1 MGKKLTT
8 EDFRKLNH
16 QAIRKLDSGD
26 VNGAL
31 ETAYELKSYS
41 PNANAVFLYCGCLI
55 DIGNSTKNTE
65 LINEGINLLKKISYR
80 GLKSEKFYY
89 LGNAYSNLFSFNYF
103 KNPFYHYFNDK
114 SELLL
119 AKKYFFKALKYVDAD
134 LKFFEKNDLKS
145 KILVNIANTF
155 DELGRNMDALEYYEK
170 SFQYSQENALAWG
183 NKGTA
188 LERYAKLMGHHKT
201 TIYWDAREALLKSLS
216 LNPYPQAK
224 KNFETT
230 LNKINEILKSK
241 NPVNRPK
248 LLIRGTNELDLY
260 NKKFCFNNKIYL
272 NLCNY
277 CQRCKHSLED
287 AVLPNIK
294 KDENFNRLGTYFN
307 QMKLDYI
314 TARSLLV
321 LSDYNKLDL
330 SIFYNNLELFIL
342 EDNGID
348 DVDIQ
353 LLKLSFKSFA
363 DILDKI
369 GHFLNEYLGLEIKG
383 KEVSFLKVLYEIQI
397 SDNSVINNKKK
408 NPGLNALFSVYLD
421 LKEGQYNELMELRN
435 KITHRFI
442 IIKNDVLKED
452 SNVMGKNT
460 LQNKNIALA
469 NVVRNSIMYLFYFVN
484 LEENNQLAIQASNKN
499 DN

>member
-1 MGKKLTT
+1 MKKLTKV
-8 EDFRKLNH
+8 DFQKLYH
-16 QAIRKLDSGD
+16 QAIRKRNSGD
-26 VNGAL
+26 LDGAL
-31 ETAYELKSYS
+31 EIAYELKSYS
-41 PNANAVFLYCGCLI
+41 PNANAVFLCSGCLI
-55 DIGNSTKNTE
+55 DIGGSTRNTE
-65 LINEGINLLKKISYR
+65 LINEGISLLEKISYK
-80 GLKSEKFYY
+80 GLKSEKYYY
-89 LGNAYSNLFSFNYF
+89 LGNAYYNLFGFNYF

-201 TIYWDAREALLKSLS
+201 TIYWDAREALQKSLS
-216 LNPYPQAK
+216 LNPHPQAK
-224 KNFETT
+224 KNFETA
-230 LNKINEILKSK
+230 LKKINEILKSK
-241 NPVNRPK
+241 KPINRPK
-248 LLIRGTNELDLY
+248 LLIEGTKELDLY
-260 NKKFCFNNKIYL
+260 NKTFCFENQIYL

-287 AVLPNIK
+287 AILPNIQNGG
-294 KDENFNRLGTYFN
+294 NFNRLGTYFN
-307 QMKLDYI
+307 QIKLDYI
-314 TARSLLV
+314 TARSLAV
-321 LSDYNKLDL
+321 LSDYTKLDL
-330 SIFYNNLELFIL
+330 SVLYNSLELFNL
-342 EDNGID
+342 EDSGID
-348 DVDIQ
+348 DIDIQ

-369 GHFLNEYLGLEIKG
+369 GHFLNEYLGLEIKE
-383 KEVSFLKVLYEIQI
+383 KEVSFLRVLNEIQM
-397 SDNSVINNKKK
+397 SDNSMINKKKK
-408 NPGLNALFSVYLD
+408 NPGLNALFSVCLD

-442 IIKNDVLKED
+442 IIKNDVSKED

-460 LQNKNIALA
+460 LQNKNIVLA

-484 LEENNQLAIQASNKN
+484 LEENNRLAIPALNEEE
-499 DN
+499 

>member
-1 MGKKLTT
+1 MGKKLTKN
-8 EDFRKLNH
+8 DFQKLNH
-16 QAIRKLDSGD
+16 KAMHKFDSGD
-26 VNGAL
+26 LDGAL
-31 ETAYELKSYS
+31 EIVNELKRYS
-41 PNANAVFLYCGCLI
+41 PNANAVFLCSGSLI
-55 DIGNSTKNTE
+55 DIGSSTRNIE
-65 LINEGINLLKKISYR
+65 LINEGIGLLKQISYK
-80 GLKSEKFYY
+80 GLKSERYYY
-89 LGNAYSNLFSFNYF
+89 LGNAYYTLFSFNCV
-103 KNPFYHYFNDK
+103 KNPYYHYFNDK

-119 AKKYFFKALKYVDAD
+119 AKKYFFKALKYVEGD
-134 LKFFEKNDLKS
+134 LKFFEKKVLKS
-145 KILVNIANTF
+145 KILVNIGNMF

-170 SFQYSQENALAWG
+170 SFQYNPKNALAWG
-183 NKGTA
+183 NKGIA
-188 LERYAKLMGHHKT
+188 LERYANLMGHHKT
-201 TIYWDAREALLKSLS
+201 TIYWDAYEALQKSLS
-216 LNPYPQAK
+216 LHPYPKAK
-224 KNFETT
+224 QSFETK
-230 LNKINEILKSK
+230 LKKINEILKPK
-241 NPVNRPK
+241 KPVNRSK
-248 LLIRGTNELDLY
+248 LLIQGKNELDLHNKTFCY
-260 NKKFCFNNKIYL
+260 NHRLYL

-294 KDENFNRLGTYFN
+294 KDESFNLLGTYFN
-307 QMKLDYI
+307 QIKLDYI
-314 TARSLLV
+314 TARSFLV

-330 SIFYNNLELFIL
+330 SVLYDNLELFIL
-342 EDNGID
+342 EDEGID

-442 IIKNDVLKED
+442 IIKNDVSKED
-452 SNVMGKNT
+452 SNVMEKNT